1 MVLLWFFFFF
11 FFFFGEGEEGGVG
24 PFIKLRQDGRTG
36 GVCGGA
42 RVCEG
47 ATAGLV
53 SGGGEPLAGGACGVC
68 IACVA
73 CVACV
78 GVARVGQRRAP
89 KGMLRDPR
97 RPPEGVQ

>member
-1 MVLLWFFFFF
+1 MHVCVKGRLLGWS
-11 FFFFGEGEEGGVG
+11 
-24 PFIKLRQDGRTG
+24 R
-36 GVCGGA
+36 
-42 RVCEG
+42 
-47 ATAGLV
+47 
-53 SGGGEPLAGGACGVC
+53 GGGEPLAGGACGVC